1 LILSLLTGW
10 VAAATLLLGMA
21 AAGRRGHQRQPGL
34 RRLRGAGRHPAGRAD
49 IAAYVPTTHRPVFL
63 TAVDQASLAAS
74 VDRFPPDPIQPDV
87 VAASVILDG
96 LTADTSDL
104 QSAGLVSDDGL
115 FTIATDINSL
125 ESAFFTPIDPC

>member
-10 VAAATLLLGMA
+10 VAAAMLLLGMA
-21 AAGRRGHQRQPGL
+21 AAGRRGTSDS
-34 RRLRGAGRHPAGRAD
+34 PACADCVALVDTLRAD
-49 IAAYVPTTHRPVFL
+49 IAAYVPTTHQPVFL

-125 ESAFFTPIDPC
+125 ESAFVTPIDPC